1 MRDLEYIAHHGIKG
15 QKWGVRRFQNKD
27 GSLTK
32 LGQSRNKVAKKYST
46 TKTEEANLLN
56 KYKGARGFIMSK
68 EDHYKRNEL
77 NSNLPNTAAEAKE
90 KGWHTVIAN
99 AHQFTNDDNDNI
111 KYVSPDGKQEAV
123 YDKKGNMIKNALD
136 MGSYNYCPSE
146 KSYYGHFKYDIMPWI
161 MYGNAADDPS
171 TVGQRIV
178 GIFGHYNKK
187 AARLGQ
193 EYMDQVSGAFDN
205 VRMSDIMPK
214 VSPEEPFKFLSE
226 DL

>member
-1 MRDLEYIAHHGIKG
+1 MTLREYCRLTQSSEYIAHHGIIG

-27 GSLTK
+27 GSRTK
-32 LGQSRNKVAKKYST
+32 LG
-46 TKTEEANLLN
+46 KTRYATAPDKAIVD
-56 KYKGARGFIMSK
+56 KYKGPRGFVMSK
-68 EDHYKRNEL
+68 EDHYSRNDL
-77 NSNLPNTAAEAKE
+77 NINLPATKDEALK

-99 AHQFTNDDNDNI
+99 AHQFTKTDNNNI
-111 KYVSPDGKQEAV
+111 KYVSPDGKREVV

-136 MGSYNYCPSE
+136 MGSYNFCPSE

-171 TVGQRIV
+171 TVGQRV
-178 GIFGHYNKK
+178 TGIFGHYNKK

-193 EYMDQVSGAFDN
+193 EYCEQISDAF
-205 VRMSDIMPK
+205 R
-214 VSPEEPFKFLSE
+214 ETPFKFLSE